1 MFRLATVIS
10 HPIQYHAP
18 LYSYLAK
25 DGRFQ
30 IKVFYM
36 SDRGAR
42 PFYEKFSKTIVR
54 YDNPILEGYEHVFLN
69 SGEPRGWW
77 QKKTEFLS
85 RGLSKQLLNLC
96 PQAVYFHGYT
106 NPSFWPAILSCR
118 KRGIRVFFRGENEDV
133 LPRPLWRVWLR
144 EVFLKLLFPNIDGFL
159 YIGTRNKE
167 FFIKRNIPENR
178 LFFVP
183 YSVDNN
189 YFRAGFSPAELDRI
203 RRKIIEQYALG
214 EDCRLFIYTHKLR
227 STMRPLDAV
236 HAFCDSV
243 HSNHL
248 RAVLIMCGDGEL
260 RPEAEKLAREKG
272 QGRVI
277 FTGYLSQNDLRKH
290 MLASDVMVN
299 PAEEP
304 WGCSVNE
311 GLACG
316 LAIISSDLVVG
327 WPDMVVPGVNG
338 HVYRCGDIQELSR
351 SIQKF
356 CLFPCSDL
364 SRMKEESLKLSEKLS
379 FGTCADGLARA
390 MQALCST

>member
-1 MFRLATVIS
+1 MFRLAIVIS

-18 LYSYLAK
+18 LYGYLAK
-25 DGRFQ
+25 EGRFQ

-42 PFYEKFSKTIVR
+42 PFYEKFSRTIVKF
-54 YDNPILEGYEHVFLN
+54 DNPILKEYRHVFMN
-69 SGEPRGWW
+69 SGEPRSWR
-77 QKKTEFLS
+77 QKKTEFLNF
-85 RGLSKQLLNLC
+85 RLSKQLLNFS

-106 NPSFWPAILSCR
+106 NPSFWWAILSCR
-118 KRGIRVFFRGENEDV
+118 RRGIKVFLRGENEDV

-144 EVFLKLLFPNIDGFL
+144 EVFLKLLLPNIDGFL
-159 YIGTRNKE
+159 HIGTRNKE
-167 FFIKRNIPENR
+167 FFIKRNIPENT

-189 YFRAGFSPAELDRI
+189 YFRAGFSPSELDKT
-203 RRKIIEQYALG
+203 RRKIIKKYAL
-214 EDCRLFIYTHKLR
+214 EEKSRLFIYTHKLR
-227 STMRPLDAV
+227 PTMRPLDAV

-243 HSNHL
+243 HSNDLH
-248 RAVLIMCGDGEL
+248 AVLIMCGDGEL
-260 RPEAEKLAREKG
+260 RPEAEKLAKARG

-277 FTGYLSQNDLRKH
+277 LTGYLSQNDLREH
-290 MLASDVMVN
+290 LLASDVMIN

-327 WPDMVVPGVNG
+327 WPDMVFPGVNG
-338 HVYRCGDIQELSR
+338 YVYRCGDLQELSQLIH
-351 SIQKF
+351 SL
-356 CLFPCSDL
+356 CLLSSSDL
-364 SRMKEESLKLSEKLS
+364 MRM
-379 FGTCADGLARA
+379 
-390 MQALCST
+390 